1 MNGQLRQKDFT
12 AEMHFKI
19 NFLISYISKY
29 MTLNEGD
36 LILTGTPMGVG
47 PVQQGDHVQA
57 NIKFNE
63 KTLANLDFK
72 VEKENW

>member
-1 MNGQLRQKDFT
+1 
-12 AEMHFKI
+12 MHFKI

-47 PVQQGDHVQA
+47 PVQPGDQVKA
-57 NIKFNE
+57 FAKFNE
-63 KTLANLDFK
+63 KVLATLDFK
-72 VEKENW
+72 VENGI